1 MSVVSASIQLCKTV
15 RDLTY
20 DMITS
25 HHRERLKS
33 CTEAISHGAVKLMKI
48 LDDYDIN
55 KLLIDYRAKQ
65 DDLSPDLSNDRFCS
79 KQSLPFLPDMS
90 LSSLPMLSSP
100 TLVSRS
106 FDSTSTTSSV
116 ETNSF
121 SLYSEDEHSH
131 SVNERNHGDQ
141 SNTQDH
147 HSDNSTS
154 FSSSENSLASR

>member
-55 KLLIDYRAKQ
+55 KLLSDYRAKQ
-65 DDLSPDLSNDRFCS
+65 DDLSPDQSRICSN
-79 KQSLPFLPDMS
+79 QSLPFLPDMS

-121 SLYSEDEHSH
+121 SLYSEDENSH